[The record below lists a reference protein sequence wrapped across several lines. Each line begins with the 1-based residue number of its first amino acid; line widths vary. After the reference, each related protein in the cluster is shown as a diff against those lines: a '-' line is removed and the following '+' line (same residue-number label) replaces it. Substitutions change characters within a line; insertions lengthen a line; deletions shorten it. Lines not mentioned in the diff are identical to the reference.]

1 MQNIFKPSWNGYPII
16 FLIETVVRKLPFLN
30 RDAIKT
36 INDGTEGRFTYLLD
50 HVVKNMTYYE
60 RWHLS

>member
-36 INDGTEGRFTYLLD
+36 INDGTERPVHLFIGSCREKHDLL
-50 HVVKNMTYYE
+50 
-60 RWHLS
+60 